1 MKQILIP
8 DTADISEEYALIRE
22 VARWTFFA
30 IIVGIVVGILVGLFL
45 LALEWSV
52 KKIYAYQYYFLG
64 LPILL
69 MIVAWGERTLWK
81 IHNITSTDRVIRAIH
96 HNLKVGWQ
104 SIVKSFVFPLV
115 TISGGGATGKEAP
128 AADMGAGL
136 GSLIARLFRLSED
149 DHKKLM
155 ICGVSAGFSAA
166 FGTPLAGAIFGTEVL
181 FVGNIW
187 YEVLLP
193 SIISGIVAFH
203 VSALLGV
210 EFFRPPIFVHPVFSE
225 QFFLFVILGGI
236 VFGIVSFIVVE
247 TYNELG
253 ILYRRWNAPQSI
265 KSFFSGLALIM
276 VGVSLSREYLGLGFE
291 EVKNILILGSAPL
304 LAFYFKTLAM
314 SLTVHGGGSGGLVT
328 PLFFIGAAAGSAF
341 AHVLGLDQST
351 FAAIGMI
358 SILAGATNTP
368 IASSVLGVELFG
380 MELGTYATVSALI
393 SFLLTGHRSL
403 FPSQKMTIIKARGIK
418 IQKGETIGKT
428 YVRGAVPHR
437 EELLI
442 SMLYNKAKK
451 FYLSKVR
458 KSKEH
463 V

>member
-8 DTADISEEYALIRE
+8 DTADISEEYTLIKE
-22 VARWTFFA
+22 VTRWTFLA
-30 IIVGIVVGILVGLFL
+30 IIVGIIVGILVGLFL
-45 LALEWSV
+45 LALEWV
-52 KKIYAYQYYFLG
+52 ITKIYVYHYYFLG
-64 LPILL
+64 LPIILI
-69 MIVAWGERTLWK
+69 IVSWGERNLWK
-81 IHNITSTDRVIRAIH
+81 LHNITSTDRVIRSIH
-96 HNLKVGWQ
+96 HNLNIGWQ
-104 SIVKSFVFPLV
+104 SITKSFIFPLI
-115 TISGGGATGKEAP
+115 TISFGGATGKEAP
-128 AADMGAGL
+128 AADMGAGI
-136 GSLIARLFRLSED
+136 GSLIARVFKLSET

-203 VSALLGV
+203 ISSLLGV

-225 QFFLFVILGGI
+225 QFFLFVIFGGI
-236 VFGIVSFIVVE
+236 VFGIISFLVVE

-253 ILYRRWNAPQSI
+253 ILYRRWKAPHAI
-265 KSFFSGLALIM
+265 KAFFSGLALIM
-276 VGVSLSREYLGLGFE
+276 IGVILSRDYLGLGFE
-291 EVKNILILGSAPL
+291 QVKHILIIGGVPL

-314 SLTVHGGGSGGLVT
+314 ALTVHGGGSGGLVT
-328 PLFFIGAAAGSAF
+328 PLFFIGASAGSAF
-341 AHVLGLDQST
+341 AHLFGLDQAT

-358 SILAGATNTP
+358 SVLAGATNTP

-393 SFLLTGHRSL
+393 AFLLTGHRSL
-403 FPSQKMTIIKARGIK
+403 FPSQKMTIIKAKGIK

-428 YVRGAVPHR
+428 YVKGTVMHR

-442 SMLYNKAKK
+442 SRIYRQVKK
-451 FYLSKVR
+451 LYLSKVKKR
-458 KSKEH
+458 S
-463 V
+463 